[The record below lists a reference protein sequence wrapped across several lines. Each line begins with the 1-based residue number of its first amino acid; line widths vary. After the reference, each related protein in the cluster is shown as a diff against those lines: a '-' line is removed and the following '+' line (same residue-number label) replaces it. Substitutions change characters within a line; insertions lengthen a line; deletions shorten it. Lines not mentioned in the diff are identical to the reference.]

1 MHKAIDDSM
10 APNNL
15 WENICICMET
25 VKVLPLKNFAVYSI
39 FAYGHL
45 VKINEVDTV
54 IDNYCIA
61 TKISSRKFLFNY
73 CDLIFEVM

>member
-10 APNNL
+10 ASNNL
-15 WENICICMET
+15 WENICSCMKT

-39 FAYGHL
+39 FAYRVDIKVVGHL
-45 VKINEVDTV
+45 VKINEVDIV

-61 TKISSRKFLFNY
+61 TKILSKKFLFK
-73 CDLIFEVM
+73 